1 VRLLLDTQA
10 LLWFL
15 GGDRRL
21 SVAAR
26 QAIEDL
32 NNERLFSVAGMW
44 KIAIKASLGKLQLHV
59 PFATLFPGQ
68 LQANAVELLPIR
80 AAHAAEVLVLPFY
93 HRDPFDRMLVAQVRV
108 EGASV
113 VSSDPDL
120 DPYGITR
127 IW

>member
-1 VRLLLDTQA
+1 MRLLLDSQA

-21 SVAAR
+21 SATAR

-44 KIAIKASLGKLQLHV
+44 EIAIKVSLGKLQLHV
-59 PFATLFPGQ
+59 PFVALFPAQ
-68 LQANAVELLPIR
+68 LQANAIELLPIR
-80 AAHAAEVLVLPFY
+80 STHAAEVLVLPFH
-93 HRDPFDRMLVAQVRV
+93 HRDPFDRMLVAQARV
-108 EGASV
+108 EVATV
-113 VSSDPDL
+113 VSSDPGL
-120 DPYGITR
+120 DPYGIPR

>member
-21 SVAAR
+21 SAAVR

-44 KIAIKASLGKLQLHV
+44 EVAIKVSLSKLQLHV

-68 LQANAVELLPIR
+68 LQANAIELLPILP
-80 AAHAAEVLVLPFY
+80 AHAAEVLALPFH
-93 HRDPFDRMLVAQVRV
+93 HRDPFDRMLAVQVRV
-108 EGASV
+108 ESATV
-113 VSSDPDL
+113 VSSDPGL
-120 DPYGITR
+120 DPYGIPR